1 MGKWLT
7 RPVLEIRVEPGARE
21 AYAEAGAAPPAEP
34 AAAPAAPAAE
44 EPQVSAGTRTEPTVG
59 EIGNLDFPS
68 VERTRLSNGV
78 ELVYARRTAVPI
90 TQVALSFDAG
100 VTADRADKLGTQ
112 SLMLSLLDEGTRT
125 RDSIRIAEEKERLGT
140 AIGAAST
147 NDRTVLSLN
156 APSPNLAPAL
166 ELFSDVVRNP
176 AFDPAEVTRLKNQ
189 QLARIAAELSDPNGL
204 ARRHLPPLIYGPAS
218 PYAKT
223 AAGSGD
229 AAAVATLTP
238 AELVSFHQAWIRP
251 DKARIFVVSDLSLA
265 EVKAALEARF
275 GDWRATG
282 AAGTKPAAESVQASP
297 RIVLVD
303 RPDSPQ
309 SVIMGG
315 QLTARKGTEEV
326 LDFLTANDVLGGTFG
341 ARINMDLRET
351 KGWSYGAWG
360 VPLRDEGAVAYLVIA
375 PVQADRTG
383 DSIKAV
389 RENVTA
395 FLGDKGITE
404 EEFERTINGAIREL
418 AGSFETAGDV
428 LGGMQRNDLYRRSD
442 DYYDTIAQKYRAM
455 TRPQLD
461 AAARATLDPNKF
473 VWVVVGDASK
483 VKPQLDTLGLPVE
496 VVPAT
501 PAAPAAP
508 AN

>member
-1 MGKWLT
+1 MLKLAFDHIRLT
-7 RPVLEIRVEPGARE
+7 SRRMDRTGTAR
-21 AYAEAGAAPPAEP
+21 AVAVWHVFAERTLTNRLFLGAAAQFVDQHSTRHRQQTDHAEDVADETRQQQQ
-34 AAAPAAPAAE
+34 AA
-44 EPQVSAGTRTEPTVG
+44 T
-59 EIGNLDFPS
+59 
-68 VERTRLSNGV
+68 
-78 ELVYARRTAVPI
+78 
-90 TQVALSFDAG
+90 
-100 VTADRADKLGTQ
+100 DR
-112 SLMLSLLDEGTRT
+112 
-125 RDSIRIAEEKERLGT
+125 
-140 AIGAAST
+140 
-147 NDRTVLSLN
+147 N
-156 APSPNLAPAL
+156 
-166 ELFSDVVRNP
+166 
-176 AFDPAEVTRLKNQ
+176 
-189 QLARIAAELSDPNGL
+189 
-204 ARRHLPPLIYGPAS
+204 
-218 PYAKT
+218 
-223 AAGSGD
+223 
-229 AAAVATLTP
+229 
-238 AELVSFHQAWIRP
+238 HQA
-251 DKARIFVVSDLSLA
+251 FHHLL
-265 EVKAALEARF
+265 
-275 GDWRATG
+275 
-282 AAGTKPAAESVQASP
+282 
-297 RIVLVD
+297 
-303 RPDSPQ
+303 
-309 SVIMGG
+309 GG

-389 RENVTA
+389 RENVAA

-461 AAARATLDPNKF
+461 AAARAALDPNKF
-473 VWVVVGDASK
+473 VWVIVGDAAK

-508 AN
+508 ATN